1 MLAACITQR
10 CAFDVVLQPFRPL
23 DRQCLQGVHC
33 LPSIHYPRQHPA
45 PPSTPRYLPQRNF
58 LEVYRYQSWGGQDA
72 LPVFQQGQTFM
83 PAAIDLK
90 QASVHGCPWGGLVD
104 TKWLILATA
113 AVLNSSFSPNPALQ
127 GTTQPPPRL
136 TERDLIAKME
146 EYGIGT
152 DATVADHIQ
161 KQVGRRVWDGT
172 CFVAPVWASGSQP
185 RRAAANA
192 EGKLL
197 FTWLAELTGCSS
209 HLVYRSNP
217 AQQTLLLPRC
227 CSWSVGMR

>member
-1 MLAACITQR
+1 MSNAATVR
-10 CAFDVVLQPFRPL
+10 CHAAAGNIAKAGGFCKQLSLSQNRRPTCL
-23 DRQCLQGVHC
+23 PPLQG
-33 LPSIHYPRQHPA
+33 A
-45 PPSTPRYLPQRNF
+45 
-58 LEVYRYQSWGGQDA
+58 
-72 LPVFQQGQTFM
+72 
-83 PAAIDLK
+83 
-90 QASVHGCPWGGLVD
+90 
-104 TKWLILATA
+104 
-113 AVLNSSFSPNPALQ
+113 
-127 GTTQPPPRL
+127 TQPPPRL

>member
-1 MLAACITQR
+1 
-10 CAFDVVLQPFRPL
+10 
-23 DRQCLQGVHC
+23 
-33 LPSIHYPRQHPA
+33 
-45 PPSTPRYLPQRNF
+45 
-58 LEVYRYQSWGGQDA
+58 
-72 LPVFQQGQTFM
+72 
-83 PAAIDLK
+83 
-90 QASVHGCPWGGLVD
+90 
-104 TKWLILATA
+104 
-113 AVLNSSFSPNPALQ
+113 
-127 GTTQPPPRL
+127 
-136 TERDLIAKME
+136 ME

-161 KQVGRRVWDGT
+161 KQVWGECRLGRAELCKCGNGVGTDATVADHIQKQAGRVRVWFGL
-172 CFVAPVWASGSQP
+172 FAPACASGSQR